1 MFHEKE
7 MGEALFYLI
16 SLFDEVDASAFERQS
31 DDELIPMLR
40 PGKTSR
46 FLLSFMFAI
55 PHWQRRSL
63 SWDNFRRTGLLER
76 SLPTLW

>member
-1 MFHEKE
+1 MFNHHDIIRC
-7 MGEALFYLI
+7 MAPWRTTDMIGGGTL
-16 SLFDEVDASAFERQS
+16 SPPR
-31 DDELIPMLR
+31 MLR